1 MIKHLVTAFLFLIV
15 TISVPFATARAIDP
29 FSGVCNGEAVN
40 SAACQSRT
48 QENPLLG
55 PNGTLT
61 RVISL
66 IIRFTAVIA
75 VFMLIVG
82 GFRYVISAGD
92 SNSINGAKNTILY
105 AIIGLVVA
113 ITGQFIVSFVL
124 SRL

>member
-1 MIKHLVTAFLFLIV
+1 MKRIITVVAIFIAMLTMPLA
-15 TISVPFATARAIDP
+15 SAQAIDP
-29 FSGVCNGEAVN
+29 FGDVCTGEAAN

-113 ITGQFIVSFVL
+113 VTGQFIVSFVL

>member
-1 MIKHLVTAFLFLIV
+1 MKRIIIMTIFVLATLI
-15 TISVPFATARAIDP
+15 IAQASVHAIDP
-29 FSGVCNGEAVN
+29 FADVCSGEAAT
-40 SAACQSRT
+40 SSACQSRT

-92 SNSINGAKNTILY
+92 SNSINGAKIRFSMLLL
-105 AIIGLVVA
+105 ALLW
-113 ITGQFIVSFVL
+113 Q
-124 SRL
+124 